1 MGAKSQIAVAT
12 VCVAVAASAAVRDR
26 LRPVVLTHGDMRGG
40 EKVSVVF
47 TEFAD
52 PSGMEVYFR
61 VPDMA
66 NAAPIPLVDDKLI
79 NEYAEI
85 EAEVGMGM

>member
-1 MGAKSQIAVAT
+1 MGAKSQIAVA
-12 VCVAVAASAAVRDR
+12 AAC
-26 LRPVVLTHGDMRGG
+26 
-40 EKVSVVF
+40 VSVVF

-66 NAAPIPLVDDKLI
+66 NAAPLPLVDDELI
-79 NEYAEI
+79 NE
-85 EAEVGMGM
+85 

>member
-1 MGAKSQIAVAT
+1 MGAKSQIAVA
-12 VCVAVAASAAVRDR
+12 AAC
-26 LRPVVLTHGDMRGG
+26 
-40 EKVSVVF
+40 VSVVF

-66 NAAPIPLVDDKLI
+66 NAAPLPLVDDELI